1 MLSWVFAY
9 LRVIMERGWDRGE
22 CWVPILISRRIMET
36 LGTLRGHWDGM
47 LRKLRW
53 KSLGQKFNTVL
64 PTPGTSAL
72 MFGKQAFVVPIGFK
86 NKD

>member
-1 MLSWVFAY
+1 
-9 LRVIMERGWDRGE
+9 
-22 CWVPILISRRIMET
+22 MET
-36 LGTLRGHWDGM
+36 LGTSCGHWDGM

-64 PTPGTSAL
+64 PTPGMSAL
-72 MFGKQAFVVPIGFK
+72 MFGKLAFVVPIGFK